1 MIRVVNMI
9 PRALSGETNQDSEP
23 NLAVNPA
30 NPRHLAASAFTPN
43 PFGGANAPIF
53 VSSDGGLTWLLNAIV
68 PSVSGAMT
76 ADITLRFAGMSNNL
90 YAGILRRPA
99 IDLAMLRTADFLGAQ
114 TMTVLSTRPD
124 VDQPYVE
131 SRSDGAPGSDH
142 VFSGIND
149 FGAAGGRT
157 ATIDV
162 SSAAETPPPSGF
174 GSVRIE
180 ARAPVGQDGPS
191 IRPAWHR
198 DGTVYGAF
206 FHWTGASG
214 AQVDIVVVRDDKSG
228 TGGFSDLTDPGDAR
242 SGRFVAT
249 GVRIPFEN
257 FSHADFGQER
267 QGSNLSIAVDP
278 VDSARVYVA
287 WADKAQ
293 TTYTL
298 HVRRSVDR
306 GVTWSADIRTVPNAT
321 NPALAVSASGV
332 LGFLYQE
339 VTGTAGPLAGQRWVT
354 HLQRTR
360 NDFATVD
367 DRVLATVPAGTPVR
381 QFLPY
386 NGDYVHLLA
395 LDTSFHGVF
404 SANNTPDPGNFPQ
417 GVSYQRNADF
427 AGHRLLALD
436 NVTTVNVSIDPFYA
450 LVTTEALQ
458 LTATT
463 SQGGL
468 WHTIRQED
476 GSWQPFFGDVKG
488 VESNDPGRFTDTAC
502 AGTRGGMHL
511 VGLTRDGGMWHT
523 VRFADG
529 TGWQPSFGDVKA
541 QESNDPGHFSSVGC
555 AGVGGE
561 LQVVALTNDGKMWH
575 TIRHADGSWQPAFG
589 DVKAQE
595 SNDPGYFT
603 AVGCA
608 GVNGELHVVGLTDD
622 GRMWHTI
629 RHADG
634 SWQPFFGDVKAQESN
649 DPGYFTA
656 VGCAGVSGELHVVG
670 LTDDGAMWHTIRL
683 AGGTGWQPF
692 FGDVKAQESN
702 DPGYLTATGCAGV
715 NGELQVLALGEDGRM
730 WHTIRHAD
738 GSWHPDFGD
747 VKGQE
752 SNDPGHFVSV
762 GCAGVD

>member
-1 MIRVVNMI
+1 MI

-23 NLAVNPA
+23 NVTVNPA
-30 NPRHLAASAFTPN
+30 NPRNLAASAFTPN
-43 PFGGANAPIF
+43 PFGGANAPIY
-53 VSSDGGLTWLLNAIV
+53 VSSDGGQTWLLNAIV
-68 PSVSGAMT
+68 PSQNGAMT
-76 ADITLRFAGMSNNL
+76 ADITLRFATMSNNL
-90 YAGILRRPA
+90 YAGILRRPN

-114 TMTVLSTRPD
+114 TMTVLTSRGS

-131 SRSDGAPGSDH
+131 ARSDGAPGGDH
-142 VFSGIND
+142 VFVGIND
-149 FGAAGGRT
+149 FNAASGRT

-162 SSAAETPPPSGF
+162 SSAAQTPPPSGF
-174 GSVRIE
+174 SSMRIE
-180 ARAPVGQDGPS
+180 ARTPVGQDGPS
-191 IRPAWHR
+191 IRPTWNR

-214 AQVDIVVVRDDKSG
+214 GQVDIVVVRDDKG
-228 TGGFSDLTDPGDAR
+228 GAGGFNDLKDPSDGR

-257 FSHADFGQER
+257 FSHTDFGQER
-267 QGSNLSIAVDP
+267 QGSNLTVVVDP
-278 VDSARVYVA
+278 VDSNRVYVA
-287 WADKAQ
+287 WADKAT

-306 GVTWSADIRTVPNAT
+306 GVTWSGDIRTVPNAT
-321 NPALAVSASGV
+321 NPALAISASGV

-339 VTGTAGPLAGQRWVT
+339 VTGTSGPLSGQRWVT
-354 HLQRTR
+354 HLLRTR
-360 NDFATVD
+360 NDFGTTD

-404 SANNTPDPGNFPQ
+404 SANNTPDLANFPQ
-417 GVSYQRNADF
+417 GVTYQRNADF
-427 AGHRLLALD
+427 AGHRLLAL
-436 NVTTVNVSIDPFYA
+436 NNTTQVNVSIDPFYVA
-450 LVTTEALQ
+450 VLPEVLQ

-463 SQGGL
+463 SRGGL

-488 VESNDPGRFTDTAC
+488 VESNDPGHFVATAC
-502 AGTRGGMHL
+502 AGARGGMHL
-511 VGLTRDGGMWHT
+511 VGLTHNGGMWHT
-523 VRFADG
+523 IRFADG
-529 TGWQPSFGDVKA
+529 SGWQPSFGDVKA
-541 QESNDPGHFSSVGC
+541 QESNDPGHFGAVGC
-555 AGVGGE
+555 AAVSGE
-561 LQVVALTNDGKMWH
+561 LHVVGLTNDGKMWH
-575 TIRHADGSWQPAFG
+575 TIRHADGSWTPAFG
-589 DVKAQE
+589 DVKGQE
-595 SNDPGYFT
+595 SNDPGHFT

-622 GRMWHTI
+622 GKMWHTI

-634 SWQPFFGDVKAQESN
+634 SWQPFFGDVKGVESN
-649 DPGYFTA
+649 DPGYFTS
-656 VGCAGVSGELHVVG
+656 VGCAGVNGELHVVA
-670 LTDDGAMWHTIRL
+670 LTGDGGMWHTIRL

-692 FGDVKAQESN
+692 FGDVKGVESN
-702 DPGYLTATGCAGV
+702 DPGYFTATGCAGV
-715 NGELQVLALGEDGRM
+715 NGELQVLGLTEDGKM

-738 GSWHPDFGD
+738 GSWVPSFGD
-747 VKGQE
+747 VKAQE